1 MTEIE
6 NNKNI
11 MNKNTTTCKGQKLVK
26 KYQKLSSY
34 HHFELLDDIY
44 KINMLDDIKN
54 IKSCNALIRRF
65 NKSKK
70 PELQIKLNSTLEE
83 QQEYFKNFNIIYR
96 PNYSKPYWVDSDDE

>member
-1 MTEIE
+1 MTIFS
-6 NNKNI
+6 NDTKTNK
-11 MNKNTTTCKGQKLVK
+11 GLKLVQKYK
-26 KYQKLSSY
+26 KISSY

-44 KINMLDDIKN
+44 KLYEIDDIKN

-83 QQEYFKNFNIIYR
+83 QQEYFKKFNIIYR